1 MKLSYPS
8 SVNTNHLPTRSA
20 PWWRTFL
27 LVGTI
32 LLGALS
38 LIPSTAVAQTVTIGA
53 GTLTQR
59 YPLGSFYGYERSAAL
74 YTTTEMSAVAGS
86 NITTVSWY
94 CTVTGPA
101 RPVVIYLKT
110 GTASPLTAIPW
121 STMITGATQVYTG
134 SFTPVAN
141 TWNTFTLS
149 APFNYAGQNLVVMVE
164 SNIGGGGA
172 GGSAAPSVQYTASTG
187 NHALVVADNSPPT
200 GNLAVTA
207 SRPNIQLGYSGGAPC
222 AGIPAPGNTTGP
234 ASTLSGSTI
243 NLGLQNVT
251 TGSGVTYQWEQNIN
265 GGGWGNAPSTSSTY
279 SPSPTQNTQYRCI
292 VTCASNSTTSN
303 VLSVAVVASQNVPF
317 TGFSTVA
324 CGTDL
329 VLLDHAGNG
338 NYSSNANGY
347 TVLDAGAEGVISIS
361 GTYDTESN
369 YDYIR
374 IYSGTGTGG
383 TLLNT
388 YTGPGSVNYV
398 GLPGQTLTVQFTS
411 DGSVE
416 YTGFQLNVSYTGAC
430 FSNACSGTP
439 APGNTI
445 SSTASACSGANFTL
459 SLQNT
464 AVLVSHESAGEL
476 HGELPH

>member
-1 MKLSYPS
+1 MPLTATIGPLLYLQDLFTSDQFMKFSTSLPKTYPAPFQNQNPFNMKLSYPS

-251 TGSGVTYQWEQNIN
+251 TGSGVTYQWEQNIH
-265 GGGWGNAPSTSSTY
+265 
-279 SPSPTQNTQYRCI
+279 
-292 VTCASNSTTSN
+292 
-303 VLSVAVVASQNVPF
+303 LF
-317 TGFSTVA
+317 TEP
-324 CGTDL
+324 
-329 VLLDHAGNG
+329 H
-338 NYSSNANGY
+338 
-347 TVLDAGAEGVISIS
+347 
-361 GTYDTESN
+361 
-369 YDYIR
+369 
-374 IYSGTGTGG
+374 
-383 TLLNT
+383 
-388 YTGPGSVNYV
+388 P
-398 GLPGQTLTVQFTS
+398 
-411 DGSVE
+411 E
-416 YTGFQLNVSYTGAC
+416 YTIPLHCNLCLEQHHQQRAFRCRRSIPKCTIHWFQHRGMRNRSRSIGPC
-430 FSNACSGTP
+430 G
-439 APGNTI
+439 
-445 SSTASACSGANFTL
+445 
-459 SLQNT
+459 
-464 AVLVSHESAGEL
+464 
-476 HGELPH
+476 